1 MDKSYKLIL
10 ISDIAIENLFTGL
23 FSMASQLSDADN
35 LSALLIQINSILSS
49 TIKFLGELTINNP
62 ITTALLLAAGTG
74 SRLRPLT
81 LDAPKCLTE
90 VGGEPILGRLVETLR
105 MQGIKRLVV
114 VTGYLD
120 ECIHE
125 FLEINAA
132 DMQVDYVFNPV
143 YSTTNNIYSLWLAR
157 EVIEEPFVL
166 IESDLVFEESMLE
179 SMLTPDRIAISN
191 ILPWMNGTVV
201 ELNAQQGVKAFHV
214 SHDVNDELRYK
225 TVNIYSFS
233 SQSWQ
238 KVIKRLDSHIAD
250 KCVNEYYETVFADMV
265 ADGSLELESVFF
277 DENKWYEIDCLKDL
291 HQAELMFPQTAQFG
305 LSETVRLGHIK
316 SHSPANSALFIAPVN
331 NLLVSDNI
339 ISINKTVPD
348 KNL

>member
-1 MDKSYKLIL
+1 M
-10 ISDIAIENLFTGL
+10 
-23 FSMASQLSDADN
+23 
-35 LSALLIQINSILSS
+35 
-49 TIKFLGELTINNP
+49 TINNR

-90 VGGEPILGRLVETLR
+90 VGGEPILGRLVDNLR
-105 MQGIKRLVV
+105 LQGIKRLVV

-120 ECIHE
+120 DCIRD
-125 FLEINAA
+125 FLDVNAP
-132 DMQVDYVFNPV
+132 DLQVDYVFNPV

-157 EVIEEPFVL
+157 EVIDEPFVL
-166 IESDLVFEESMLE
+166 IESDLVFEDSMLE
-179 SMLTPDRIAISN
+179 SMLVPDRIAISN

-201 ELNAQQGVKAFHV
+201 ELNSQQGIAAFHV

-238 KVIKRLDSHIAD
+238 KVIKQLDRHIAD
-250 KCVNEYYETVFADMV
+250 KRVNEYYETVFAEMV
-265 ADGSLELESVFF
+265 ADGSLELQSVFF
-277 DENKWYEIDCLKDL
+277 DENKWYEIDCMKDL
-291 HQAELMFPQTAQFG
+291 HQAELMFPRTEQFVPPSG
-305 LSETVRLGHIK
+305 LPESVRYGQIA
-316 SHSPANSALFIAPVN
+316 SRSPANSATFIAPVN
-331 NLLVSDNI
+331 KLLVSDNI
-339 ISINKTVPD
+339 VSINKAVPD

>member
-1 MDKSYKLIL
+1 M
-10 ISDIAIENLFTGL
+10 
-23 FSMASQLSDADN
+23 
-35 LSALLIQINSILSS
+35 
-49 TIKFLGELTINNP
+49 TINKP

-90 VGGEPILGRLVETLR
+90 VGGEPILGRLVDNLR
-105 MQGIKRLVV
+105 LQGIKRLVV
-114 VTGYLD
+114 VTGYLED
-120 ECIHE
+120 CIRD
-125 FLEINAA
+125 FLEVIAA
-132 DMQVDYVFNPV
+132 DLQVDYVFNPV
-143 YSTTNNIYSLWLAR
+143 FSTTNNIYSLWLAR

-166 IESDLVFEESMLE
+166 IESDLVFEESMLG
-179 SMLTPDRIAISN
+179 SMLIPDRIAVSN

-201 ELNAQQGVKAFHV
+201 ELNSQQGVKAFHV

-238 KVIKRLDSHIAD
+238 KVIKQLDHHIAD
-250 KCVNEYYETVFADMV
+250 KRVNEYYETVFADMV

-291 HQAELMFPQTAQFG
+291 HQAELMFPRTPQLVPQFG
-305 LSETVRLGHIK
+305 LLESVRIGHIDGR
-316 SHSPANSALFIAPVN
+316 SPANSALFIAPVN
-331 NLLVSDNI
+331 KLLVSDNI
-339 ISINKTVPD
+339 VSINKTVSD

>member
-1 MDKSYKLIL
+1 M
-10 ISDIAIENLFTGL
+10 
-23 FSMASQLSDADN
+23 
-35 LSALLIQINSILSS
+35 
-49 TIKFLGELTINNP
+49 TINNP

-90 VGGEPILGRLVETLR
+90 VGGEPILGRLVDNLR
-105 MQGIKRLVV
+105 LQGIKRLVV

-120 ECIHE
+120 HCIRE
-125 FLEINAA
+125 FLDVNAP
-132 DMQVDYVFNPV
+132 DLQVDYVFNPV
-143 YSTTNNIYSLWLAR
+143 YRTTNNIYSLWLAR

-179 SMLTPDRIAISN
+179 SMLKPDRIAISN

-201 ELNAQQGVKAFHV
+201 ELNSEQGVAAFHV

-238 KVIKRLDSHIAD
+238 KVIKQLDRHIAD
-250 KCVNEYYETVFADMV
+250 KRVNEYYETVFAEMV
-265 ADGSLELESVFF
+265 ADGSLEFESVFF
-277 DENKWYEIDCLKDL
+277 DENKWYEIDCMKDL
-291 HQAELMFPQTAQFG
+291 HQAELMFPRVPQLAPQFG
-305 LSETVRLGHIK
+305 LSEPVRIGHCD
-316 SHSPANSALFIAPVN
+316 SHSPANSDTFIAPVN
-331 NLLVSDNI
+331 KLLVSDNI
-339 ISINKTVPD
+339 VSINKTVPD